1 MESIESI
8 LIELSLKVYNAGMEG
23 LDQHMAIV
31 LVDLVDRDALFDDR
45 L

>member
-31 LVDLVDRDALFDDR
+31 LVDFDRDALFDDR